1 MTDFHTHLGQFYH
14 IYTSPADLL
23 RIMDD
28 VGVDK
33 FACSSTSICGRNYG
47 KVLNEMSKLVQLA
60 GNRVF
65 PVLWIIPSMLHNGVL
80 QRFLNS
86 DIEWKMLK
94 IHPQINPT
102 EWQSGG
108 CNLQYVIK
116 LAKKMNL
123 PLLIHTGEHPGCY
136 PSLFERAIRNNPEVT
151 FVLAHGRPIQ
161 ETIQLMLQYK
171 NIWTDIA
178 FMPKDNLKQLIDN
191 GLSNRILFGTDAPIN
206 KYFYPELNTKDFV
219 KQHLDDLRE
228 VTDDMQ
234 FKKIISN
241 TVFCT
246 K

>member
-33 FACSSTSICGRNYG
+33 FACSSTTICERNYR
-47 KVLNEMSKLVQLA
+47 KVLNEMSELVQLA

-108 CNLQYVIK
+108 NNLQYVIK

-123 PLLIHTGEHPGCY
+123 PLLIHTGEQSGCY
-136 PSLFERAIRNNPEVT
+136 PSLFERAFRYNPEVT
-151 FVLAHGRPIQ
+151 FILAHGRPIQ
-161 ETIQLMLQYK
+161 ETIQLMLKYQ
-171 NIWTDIA
+171 NVWTDTA
-178 FMPKDNLKQLIDN
+178 FMPKDVLRQLVDN
-191 GLSNRILFGTDAPIN
+191 NLSNRILFGTDIPIN
-206 KYFYPELNTKDFV
+206 KYFYPRLSTEDFFHQQLDEMRKAIGD
-219 KQHLDDLRE
+219 KQFQ
-228 VTDDMQ
+228 T
-234 FKKIISN
+234 IISN
-241 TVFCT
+241 NVFN

>member
-1 MTDFHTHLGQFYH
+1 MTDFHTHLGQFYN

-33 FACSSTSICGRNYG
+33 FACSSTTICERNYR
-47 KVLNEMSKLVQLA
+47 KVLNEMSELVQLA

-108 CNLQYVIK
+108 NNLQYVIK

-123 PLLIHTGEHPGCY
+123 PLLIHTGEQQGCY
-136 PSLFERAIRNNPEVT
+136 PSLFELDIRNNPEVT

-191 GLSNRILFGTDAPIN
+191 GLSERILFGTDVPIN

-228 VTDDMQ
+228 ATDDMQ
-234 FKKIISN
+234 LKKIISN
-241 TVFCT
+241 TVFGT

>member
-1 MTDFHTHLGQFYH
+1 MADFHTHLGQFYH

-33 FACSSTSICGRNYG
+33 FACSSTTICERNYG
-47 KVLNEMSKLVQLA
+47 KVLNEVSELVQLA

-65 PVLWIIPSMLHNGVL
+65 PVLWIIPSMLRDGAL

-108 CNLQYVIK
+108 NNLQYVIK
-116 LAKKMNL
+116 LAKNMNL

-136 PSLFERAIRNNPEVT
+136 PSLFERAIRYNPEVT
-151 FVLAHGRPIQ
+151 FILAHGRPIQ
-161 ETIQLMLQYK
+161 ETIQLMLKYQ
-171 NIWTDIA
+171 NVWTDTA
-178 FMPKDNLKQLIDN
+178 FMPKDVLRQLVDN
-191 GLSNRILFGTDAPIN
+191 NLSNRILFGTDIPIN
-206 KYFYPELNTKDFV
+206 KYFYPRLSTEDFFHQQLDEMRKAIGD
-219 KQHLDDLRE
+219 KQFQ
-228 VTDDMQ
+228 T
-234 FKKIISN
+234 IISN
-241 TVFCT
+241 NVFN